1 LATISVR
8 GESAVPVQPDELR
21 LQLTLTEVR
30 QAVGEAYDEVA
41 KRAAQLAG
49 VLSELGIDESARS
62 TSAVLVREE
71 REYDDERGRTVHRGY
86 SATSSTHLRVADP
99 SIAGRLIQQAVT
111 ETGAQV
117 SGPWWH
123 VAEENPARLEACR
136 RAASNARAKA
146 EAYAE
151 ALGTR
156 LGAVAEV
163 SEPDPRVGPGVH
175 RAAQAGFMPLMPD
188 GPEIPVEGGE
198 LEVRAAVE
206 VSYAVEPG

>member
-1 LATISVR
+1 MATITVR
-8 GESAVPVQPDELR
+8 GESSVPVQPDQLR
-21 LQLTLTEVR
+21 LQLTLTDLR
-30 QAVGEAYDEVA
+30 QAAGEAYDEVA

-49 VLSELGIDESARS
+49 LLSELGIDESARS

-111 ETGAQV
+111 ETGAQI

-123 VAEENPARLEACR
+123 VEAENPARLEACR

-156 LGAVAEV
+156 LGALTEV
-163 SEPDPRVGPGVH
+163 SEPDPRLGPGVH

-188 GPEIPVEGGE
+188 GAEIPVEPGE
-198 LEVRAAVE
+198 LEVRASVE
-206 VSYAVEPG
+206 LTYSVEPG